1 MKMSVLRIYVANL
14 GKYNEGELVG
24 EWLDLPATDK
34 EIETCMKN
42 IRVAE
47 GSEYEEYAIHD
58 YECNIDGVKISEYTP
73 LDYANELAERL
84 ESIDDEEAFAA
95 LLDYHGGD
103 ISNALTT
110 YEKGDYRFY
119 EGVSDH
125 EDLGMYLYD
134 NELLDAAYYVDE
146 ICPSHLDYEAIGR
159 DFDYNC
165 SGGIYNNGFL
175 EVY

>member
-1 MKMSVLRIYVANL
+1 MSVLRVYVANL

-34 EIETCMKN
+34 EIENCMKN

-47 GSEYEEYAIHD
+47 GSDYEEYAIHD
-58 YECNIDGVKISEYTP
+58 YECDIDGVKISEYTP

-95 LLDYHGGD
+95 LLDYHNGN
-103 ISNALTT
+103 ISEALDT
-110 YEKGDYRFY
+110 YESEDYNFY

-125 EDLGMYLYD
+125 EELGMYLYD
-134 NELLDAAYYVDE
+134 NDLLDAAYYADA
-146 ICPSHLDYEAIGR
+146 ICPSYLDYDAIGR
-159 DFDYNC
+159 DVDYGS
-165 SGGIYNNGFL
+165 SGGFYGNGFL